1 MDKLLRSKG
10 TSVTFKEFLES
21 TNIDFNELAMSPSGG
36 GVNLAAM
43 EISPLEFLMQAEND
57 FIAGGTASFVNTVTN
72 AKRAISCQMDQL
84 LLTFGYQPYTW
95 NIIKKLENIRALG
108 LLTPAILRKVSKT
121 RNLLEHEYVRPTQ
134 NEVEECL
141 DIATLFVM
149 ANVSLFNPFGDELE
163 GCITESGD
171 TESKKYTKK
180 VYFGLNFES
189 GGVYYSASVFDQNDF
204 IDSFHIINKDPIFLA
219 LVKLA
224 VAFELR
230 YKIDEALLNI
240 SMVFDQ
246 S

>member
-1 MDKLLRSKG
+1 MDKLLRPKG
-10 TSVTFKEFLES
+10 TYVTFKKFLES
-21 TNIDFNELAMSPSGG
+21 ANIDFNELAMGPSGG
-36 GVNLAAM
+36 GVNLAEM

-57 FIAGGTASFVNTVTN
+57 FLAGGNASFVNTVTN

-84 LLTFGYQPYTW
+84 LLTFGYQPYAW

-121 RNLLEHEYVRPTQ
+121 RNLLEHEYVRPTR
-134 NEVEECL
+134 NEVEDCL

-163 GCITESGD
+163 GGIAGSWD
-171 TESKKYTKK
+171 PASKRYTKM

-189 GGVYYSASVFDQNDF
+189 GSVYYSASVSDHNEF
-204 IDSFHIINKDPIFLA
+204 IDSFHIINTDPMFLA

-230 YKIDEALLNI
+230 YKVDEAFQNI
-240 SMVFDQ
+240 NKVFNQ
-246 S
+246 T

>member
-1 MDKLLRSKG
+1 MGLD
-10 TSVTFKEFLES
+10 FKD
-21 TNIDFNELAMSPSGG
+21 IAMSPLGG
-36 GVNLAAM
+36 KFHLAEM
-43 EISPLEFLMQAEND
+43 EISPLEFLTQAEND
-57 FIAGGTASFVNTVTN
+57 FLTGGNASFVNTVTN

-84 LLTFGYQPYTW
+84 LLTFGYQPYAW
-95 NIIKKLENIRALG
+95 NIIKKLESIRALG

-163 GCITESGD
+163 GGIAGNWDPESMR
-171 TESKKYTKK
+171 YTKR
-180 VYFGLNFES
+180 VYFGLNSEN
-189 GGVYYSASVFDQNDF
+189 GNVYYSASVFNHNEF
-204 IDSFHIINKDPIFLA
+204 VDSCRIFNTEPMFLA

-230 YKIDEALLNI
+230 YKVDETFQEIGA
-240 SMVFDQ
+240 VFDQ